1 MAPRGWHPASILLT
15 FTWHVL
21 TCAGLPAAMASVV
34 EPPYLGQ
41 EPPGRTPEVFA
52 PGIVSTEH
60 WEYGAVFSPDM
71 REFYLL
77 RAGGAHD
84 ETTFVVFRLRDGA
97 WRESVVGPRAGQPF
111 ISPDGKTMHLGRR
124 YRERTEDGWSELR
137 SLGGAF
143 ADLRIMRLT
152 ASARGTW
159 YFDEVGTE
167 GDGVI
172 RWSRLVDGQREEP
185 RVVSAAI
192 NTGTWLAHPF
202 IAPDE
207 SYLLWDGRRDEG
219 FGGSDIY
226 VSFRQD
232 DGSWGEAINL
242 GAEINTDAW
251 EASASVTPDGKYL
264 FFHRNVG
271 SDAYENVDVFWVDAR
286 ILEDLRTRR
295 CRSVPAPTP

>member
-1 MAPRGWHPASILLT
+1 
-15 FTWHVL
+15 
-21 TCAGLPAAMASVV
+21 
-34 EPPYLGQ
+34 
-41 EPPGRTPEVFA
+41 
-52 PGIVSTEH
+52 
-60 WEYGAVFSPDM
+60 
-71 REFYLL
+71 
-77 RAGGAHD
+77 
-84 ETTFVVFRLRDGA
+84 
-97 WRESVVGPRAGQPF
+97 
-111 ISPDGKTMHLGRR
+111 
-124 YRERTEDGWSELR
+124 
-137 SLGGAF
+137 
-143 ADLRIMRLT
+143 
-152 ASARGTW
+152 
-159 YFDEVGTE
+159 
-167 GDGVI
+167 
-172 RWSRLVDGQREEP
+172 
-185 RVVSAAI
+185 VVSAAI